1 MRRSSFLPLSFLLP
15 GLIAL
20 GSQSILQPANAS
32 ATTELGEQ
40 PTALTAPAFNAQA
53 LPADHG
59 RLRVSFIGDGPSL
72 PRIGVRQVFL
82 CGTSCVT
89 VGSTK
94 SVAAPY
100 NGRGTGELFSDSA
113 LPAMTVDRIMVQPDP
128 SAGAVVPFKTI
139 RLAKPIN
146 VTAGGRHE
154 LFLTVKTIQT
164 GARKHLAV
172 DFLAEGQMPPTAT
185 EVVAYRPDRSLNA
198 GGHFDLA
205 PSSMPAPSL
214 FSMQTLET
222 GDVTSRVAVWPK
234 ISLKKPMKV
243 TLALNEA
250 RLPVGLTWADYQLS
264 VGGRGVG
271 RPHVEGAVATVTTTQ
286 LGDVQLTTRR
296 LLVQAE
302 GQRATAVAE
311 PAAAGKVTVLS
322 EDTSTCRS
330 RLQSA
335 NTEIEGLFAQGYSA
349 VKTNACEDFAPY
361 MHIVVINR
369 ADRDQTLYVPLVPVS
384 GGYELRSIEQH
395 GAGSMVAINA
405 TAWDGDYGVFAGGVG
420 NPVWTLRTQNVNRK
434 LTSNNEAFLAFQQQP
449 ADKSRGT
456 SAEFYRGNSA
466 NSTLSGSTTPSVNFG
481 TYTYHVLGSTTSI
494 VANGVC
500 SGSPG
505 TVRNTWSAAGI
516 GLNRMVLASTTSYH
530 DTNDYE
536 ICTIFQTLGYMNG
549 AVRLDGGGAAAM
561 AWEGVHLNPLT
572 GTNYMKYGNFRYLLN
587 AMVWK

>member
-1 MRRSSFLPLSFLLP
+1 M
-15 GLIAL
+15 
-20 GSQSILQPANAS
+20 
-32 ATTELGEQ
+32 TKLGEQ
-40 PTALTAPAFNAQA
+40 PTARTAPAFNAQA

-59 RLRVSFIGDGPSL
+59 RLRVSFIGDRPSL

-94 SVAAPY
+94 SVAAPD

-113 LPAMTVDRIMVQPDP
+113 VPAMTVDRIIVKPDP
-128 SAGAVVPFKTI
+128 SAGEVVPFKTI

-154 LFLTVKTIQT
+154 LFLTVKTVQT

-185 EVVAYRPDRSLNA
+185 EVVAYRPDRSLKA

-264 VGGRGVG
+264 VGGRDVG
-271 RPHVEGAVATVTTTQ
+271 RPNVEGAVATVTTTE

-302 GQRATAVAE
+302 GQRAVAVAE
-311 PAAAGKVTVLS
+311 PAAAGKITVLS
-322 EDTSTCRS
+322 QDTSSCRS
-330 RLQSA
+330 RLKTA
-335 NTEIEGLFAQGYSA
+335 NTEIEQLFAQGYSA
-349 VKTNACEDFAPY
+349 VKTNACEAYAPY

-369 ADRDQTLYVPLVPVS
+369 ADRDQTLYVPLVPVE

-395 GAGSMVAINA
+395 GSGSLVAINA

-420 NPVWTLRTQNVNRK
+420 TPAWTLRTQNANRK
-434 LTSNNEAFLAFQQQP
+434 LTSNYEAFLAFQQQP

-456 SAEFYRGNSA
+456 SAEFHRGVSA
-466 NSTLSGSTTPSVNFG
+466 NSTLSSGSTNPSVDFN
-481 TYTYHVLGSTTSI
+481 THTYHVLGSTTSI

-500 SGSPG
+500 SRSPG
-505 TVRNTWSAAGI
+505 TERNTWSAAGI
-516 GLNRMVLASTTSYH
+516 GLNRMVFASTTSYA

-536 ICTIFQTLGYMNG
+536 ICAIFETLGYMNG
-549 AVRLDGGGAAAM
+549 ALRLDGGGAAAM
-561 AWEGVHLNPLT
+561 AWSGVHLNPLT
-572 GTNYMKYGNFRYLLN
+572 GSNYMKYGDFRYLLN